1 VWINLSSKELN
12 LMQQGL
18 DLLTK
23 KIEGEL
29 KIDKAKLRAKIQ
41 QRMENDK
48 RMQKEKEKLNK
59 IFKEKAKRLEND
71 NRRIKE
77 KEQK

>member
-23 KIEGEL
+23 KIEREL
-29 KIDKAKLRAKIQ
+29 KIDKAKLRVKIQ
-41 QRMENDK
+41 RRMENNK
-48 RMQKEKEKLNK
+48 RMRKEKEKLDK
-59 IFKEKAKRLEND
+59 IFQEKAKR
-71 NRRIKE
+71 R
-77 KEQK
+77 